1 MAENAAESV
10 IPFTGMNPRLTSPI
24 FLGRRGAGLSVGICL
39 LLGTLRLSAQSAW
52 SVQDSPTAQ
61 DLWGVCPGFYG
72 SFVAV
77 GGGGTIL
84 TGYLGGPF
92 TQQTSGTTNWLLAV
106 TYAEQ
111 LYVAVGDNGTIL
123 YSDDGAKWTLVTAG
137 SARLNGIAYAGPN
150 HDGLWLAV
158 GEGGAIARSPNGV
171 VWTAGNAGVS
181 GWLRGVVYRSDLG
194 EFVITGQG
202 GIVLTTSDG
211 INFKHVVSGTDSD
224 IECAA
229 TVGNPTE
236 TVAAGTLGY
245 VGGSLDDST
254 WSAIAP
260 VSQTHFRGAA
270 SIGSTAIFVGS
281 GGAVLNVVPGPPVA
295 QSAPAVTTSDL
306 TAVAVGTDQEGAP
319 AAAAVGLGG
328 VIIGTPLAVPVAG
341 TLTSSVW
348 APPLGG
354 TVTLSSNAAGQPPLS
369 YQWALNG
376 TAIPGATGPT
386 LVLPDIQAT
395 QNGDYS
401 LSVTNALGA
410 STSHFTVAAVYQ
422 PSIPG
427 LVDEGYSPAMKL
439 PFMKSIA
446 NGYVESMPAAAALQ
460 ADGKVVINGSIVEA
474 QTAAT
479 VVSSIMRFNADGTPD
494 SAFNAAVGQSEAFVV
509 VTRIY
514 IQPDAKILVSTFVP
528 GGLIGRSDA
537 VSSFRLNPDGTTDSS
552 YAPEIVAAGVVPTQD
567 AIPQI
572 MLSDGRYLAARNGL
586 TVRLTPNGSIDP
598 TFAATSPAGTS
609 YVLDPAARVIV
620 GGGSSIFRLNPDGTP
635 DPTFSTANTGA
646 TVGPLFLQPSGKI
659 VYGTTSSPSATG
671 AASETFSRLNGDGTP
686 DSTYAGF
693 TTDILATVAASAM
706 TPDGSLW
713 LDLIANSPAQSPTQ
727 PLVNIGGHDHNG
739 FVRIDPNG
747 DFDPTYA
754 LDVEAVNVQPE
765 SASLGAFAEPAAIG
779 GILPAPN
786 GQWYVWGSFA
796 SFNGEPRAGLVRIN
810 PQVGAQ
816 FSKLGNVSTR
826 SAAGTRSQTLIVG
839 FVTQGPADMKM
850 LLRGVGPGLASFGV
864 SGFLPDPEIALYDSS
879 DALQLSDNNWG
890 DAGNAPAIAAA
901 EQEVGAFALSN
912 GSLDAAALATLGPGG
927 YTFDVY
933 GNAGGTGIAL
943 AEAYDTNT
951 APPSFSGPRAVN
963 FSCRSTTSPGAGV
976 LTAGFVVE
984 GGNAKRVLIR
994 AVGPSLASF
1003 GVSGV
1008 LADPTLTLYSGGTA
1022 IATSGPGWSQDAVL
1036 GSVFA
1041 DVGAFGLA
1049 AGSGDSAMSLLLAPG
1064 AYTAQV
1070 ASQSGASGVVLV
1082 EVYEVP

>member
-1 MAENAAESV
+1 M
-10 IPFTGMNPRLTSPI
+10 I
-24 FLGRRGAGLSVGICL
+24 FPGRKRAGLLVGICL

-52 SVQDSPTAQ
+52 SVQDSPTGQ

-84 TGYLGGPF
+84 IGYLGGPF
-92 TQQTSGTTNWLLAV
+92 IQQTSGTTNWLLAV
-106 TYAEQ
+106 TYAEE

-123 YSDDGAKWTLVTAG
+123 YSDDGSKWTLVTAG

-158 GEGGAIARSPNGV
+158 GEGGAIARSTNGV

-181 GWLRGVVYRSDLG
+181 GWLRGVAYRSDLG

-202 GIVLTTSDG
+202 GVVLTTSDG
-211 INFKHVVSGTDSD
+211 ISFKQVVSGTDSD

-229 TVGNPTE
+229 TEGNSTE

-245 VGGSLDDST
+245 VAASADDST

-260 VSQTHFRGAA
+260 ASSTHFRGAA
-270 SIGSTAIFVGS
+270 TIGSTAIFVGS
-281 GGAVLNVVPGPPVA
+281 GGAVLSVVPGPPAA

-306 TAVAVGTDQEGAP
+306 TAVAVGMDQEGAP
-319 AAAAVGLGG
+319 AAMAVGLGG
-328 VIIGTPLAVPVAG
+328 VIISTPLAVPVAG
-341 TLTSSVW
+341 ALTSSVW
-348 APPLGG
+348 APTLGG
-354 TVTLSSNAAGQPPLS
+354 TVTLSSNAGGQAPLS

-376 TAIPGATGPT
+376 TAIRGATGPT
-386 LVLPDIQAT
+386 LVLSNIQAT

-401 LSVTNALGA
+401 LTVTNSLGT
-410 STSHFTVAAVYQ
+410 STSDYTVTAVYQ
-422 PSIPG
+422 PTIPG
-427 LVDEGYSPAMKL
+427 LVDEGYTPTMVL
-439 PFMKSIA
+439 PFMRSIQ
-446 NGYVESMPAAAALQ
+446 NGYIEAMPAAAALQ
-460 ADGKVVINGSIVEA
+460 ADGKMVINGSIVE
-474 QTAAT
+474 QETETANGA
-479 VVSSIMRFNADGTPD
+479 VSSIMRFNADGTPD
-494 SAFNAAVGQSEAFVV
+494 TAFNAAVGQSEEYVV

-514 IQPDAKILVSTFVP
+514 VQPDDKILVSTFVP

-537 VSSFRLNPDGTTDSS
+537 VASFRLNPDGTADSS
-552 YAPEIVAAGVVPTQD
+552 YAPEIVSAGLVPTQD

-572 MLSDGRYLAARNGL
+572 MLNDGRYLASRNGL
-586 TVRLTPNGSIDP
+586 TVRLAPNGSVDP
-598 TFAATSPAGTS
+598 TFTATSPAGAFF
-609 YVLDPAARVIV
+609 VLDQAGRVIV
-620 GGGSSIFRLNPDGTP
+620 AGGSSIFRLNPDGTP
-635 DPTFSTANTGA
+635 DPSFSTASTGA
-646 TVGPLFLQPSGKI
+646 TVGPLFLQPGGKI
-659 VYGTTSSPSATG
+659 VYGATSSPSATG
-671 AASETFSRLNGDGTP
+671 ATSETFSRLNGDGTTDP
-686 DSTYAGF
+686 TYAGL
-693 TTDILATVAASAM
+693 TTNILATVAASAM
-706 TPDGSLW
+706 TPDGALW
-713 LDLIANSPAQSPTQ
+713 LDLVASSPAQSPT
-727 PLVNIGGHDHNG
+727 PPIVNIGGHDHNG
-739 FVRIDPNG
+739 IVRIDPNG
-747 DFDPTYA
+747 NFDPTYA
-754 LDVEAVNVQPE
+754 LDVEAMNVQPD
-765 SASLGAFAEPAAIG
+765 SASLGAFVEPAAIG

-826 SAAGTRSQTLIVG
+826 SAAGSRSQTLIVG
-839 FVTQGPADMKM
+839 FVTQGSADTKM

-879 DALQLSDNNWG
+879 GALQLSDNNWG
-890 DAGNAPAIAAA
+890 DAGNAAAIAAA

-943 AEAYDTNT
+943 AEAYDTN
-951 APPSFSGPRAVN
+951 ASPPSFSGPRAVN

-994 AVGPSLASF
+994 AVGPSLSSF
-1003 GVSGV
+1003 GVTGV
-1008 LADPTLTLYSGGTA
+1008 LADPTLTLYSAGTA
-1022 IATSGPGWSQDAVL
+1022 IATSGPGWSGDAVL

-1049 AGSGDSAMSLLLAPG
+1049 AGSGDSAMTLLLAPG
-1064 AYTAQV
+1064 PYTAQV
-1070 ASQSGASGVVLV
+1070 ASQSGASGVALV